1 VKSKKFVIVDYG
13 VGNMRSLL
21 RAFEYFG
28 ADIVVSE
35 DPKTISAADAMIMP
49 GDGAFKTGM
58 DGLAVRKLTQVVLD
72 FAKAG
77 KPTLGICL
85 GAQILFSWGFEFGK
99 HKGLDLIGG
108 RVVKF
113 PKLDKEKIPQIGWNS
128 LELPARKT
136 WKNTIL
142 SGIKPG
148 SDVYFIHSYIMMP
161 EKQSDILAYTYWGG
175 VKFCSVVFRGYT
187 LGTQFHPEKSGVVG
201 LQVIN
206 NFIKITKN
214 A

>member
-1 VKSKKFVIVDYG
+1 MRKKFAVVDYG

-21 RAFEYFG
+21 RAFEHFG
-28 ADIVVSE
+28 ADIIVTEEPNV
-35 DPKTISAADAMIMP
+35 ISKADAIIMP

-58 DGLAVRKLTQVVLD
+58 DGLAVRKLTTIVCD
-72 FAKAG
+72 FSTSE

-85 GAQILFSWGFEFGK
+85 GAQILLTSGFEFGK
-99 HKGLDLIGG
+99 YKGLDLIDGC
-108 RVVKF
+108 VVKF
-113 PKLDKEKIPQIGWNS
+113 PKLKDAKIPQIGWNS
-128 LELPARKT
+128 LVTPKGIK

-161 EKQSDILAYTYWGG
+161 EKQSSVLAQTIYGG
-175 VKFCSVVFRGYT
+175 VKFCSVVQKNKTIGV
-187 LGTQFHPEKSGVVG
+187 QFHPEKSGNVG
-201 LQVIN
+201 LAIIN
-206 NFIKITKN
+206 NFIKITN